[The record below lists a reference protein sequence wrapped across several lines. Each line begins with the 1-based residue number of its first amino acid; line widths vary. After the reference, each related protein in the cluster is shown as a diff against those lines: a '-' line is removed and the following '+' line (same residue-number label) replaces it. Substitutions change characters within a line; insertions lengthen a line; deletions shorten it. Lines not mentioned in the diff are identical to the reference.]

1 MPLGDYV
8 WATHP
13 ASFFTALPLSTAG
26 RVINIHEGVGGMQT
40 GGKGGGAAEI
50 PPGCSS
56 WSLYCAWQLHK
67 LSWVSIL
74 QSDVNL
80 KRMKQVNTFCW
91 QLHLASDE
99 STLID
104 ISFHNLRLYEYW
116 WIIGTHLCL
125 KLACSWPFRE
135 SLVHW
140 LQNLRT

>member
-26 RVINIHEGVGGMQT
+26 RVINIHEGAGGC
-40 GGKGGGAAEI
+40 KPEAGGGWAAEI
-50 PPGCSS
+50 PPGCWS
-56 WSLYCAWQLHK
+56 WSLCCARQLHK
-67 LSWVSIL
+67 WSWVSFL

-80 KRMKQVNTFCW
+80 KRIKQVNTFCW

-104 ISFHNLRLYEYW
+104 ILFHNLHLYKYW

-125 KLACSWPFRE
+125 KLACSWPFSG

-140 LQNLRT
+140 LQTLRT